1 MNKWI
6 QRGITAFVYILLLF
20 SITKCHREWSL
31 DYRCYHYHHETDTIR
46 TYIALRGDAFAF
58 DDFPVGFHYRLL
70 QHYSRDQ
77 YLPSAIYPPFYI
89 SDPWEKLMSG
99 DMDIIAFDTSRDTI
113 PTQYADKVIFS
124 LPIAENYVWV
134 TSAEKEDLMHNINY
148 WLGIFSNNVEF
159 ETLEQT
165 YLRVY
170 RIKHHLENMTQTPH
184 ISPYDHIIKRYSK
197 TLDWD
202 WRLVAALIYQE
213 SRFSMGAVSSR
224 GAIGLMQIK
233 ESTALHYGVSDVFN
247 PNNNIKAGTRHL
259 RYLENM
265 FIREGMDSSN
275 VVKFTLA
282 AYNCGEGRIQECMEF
297 CRGVGADYRD
307 WEEMC
312 RIIPMMR
319 DPQAHI
325 PGTDIKR
332 FNGTETIRYVDDILT
347 RYEQYR
353 FAVLP

>member
-1 MNKWI
+1 MM
-6 QRGITAFVYILLLF
+6 LLF
-20 SITKCHREWSL
+20 FITKCTREWSL
-31 DYRCYHYHHETDTIR
+31 DYRCYHHHHETDTLVSC
-46 TYIALRGDAFAF
+46 IAVRGDVFAF
-58 DDFPVGFHYRLL
+58 EDFPVGFHYRLL
-70 QHYSRDQ
+70 KHYSMDQ
-77 YLPSAIYPPFYI
+77 EMPSEIYPPFYYEN
-89 SDPWEKLMSG
+89 PWEELIEGKI
-99 DMDIIAFDTSRDTI
+99 DIIAFDTYNDTI
-113 PTQYADKVIFS
+113 PDRYTDRILVSA
-124 LPIAENYVWV
+124 PIAENYVWIV
-134 TSAEKEDLMHNINY
+134 KSDNWSLMHNINY
-148 WLGIFSNNVEF
+148 WLGMFSQSPEF
-159 ETLEQT
+159 TALERN

-170 RIKHHLENMTQTPH
+170 RIRHHLENMTQTAI

-213 SRFSMGAVSSR
+213 SRFSMGAISTR

-233 ESTALHYGVSDVFN
+233 ESTALHYGVTDIFN
-247 PNNNIKAGTRHL
+247 PENNIKAGTRHL
-259 RYLENM
+259 NYLKNM

-282 AYNCGEGRIQECMEF
+282 AYNAGEGRIQECIEF
-297 CRGVGADYRD
+297 CRGVGGDYRD

-325 PGTDIKR
+325 PGTTIKR
-332 FNGTETIRYVDDILT
+332 FNGTETIRYVDDILSL
-347 RYEQYR
+347 YEQYR